1 MEQILLSIIIPL
13 YNGGKFIEQ
22 LVNNIVLHNSD
33 SFPYEIILVND
44 GSPDNTADVC
54 RGLTQKYSNI
64 KYVEKENG
72 GIASA
77 RNAGLEHAAGMYI
90 TFADQDDTVI
100 AGYKPFIEKCIADN
114 LDMLVTSSY
123 NKRINDEK
131 ISKRTFPDMIINDT
145 TMIKKIAGKLIDGD
159 FLSDDS
165 APFISV
171 SVWNALYRKGMILEN
186 NTRFKV
192 FIDYEDDWIFN
203 IENLINAK
211 KIALSSEGYYCWIIR
226 EGSESHRTKYIKD
239 LLAKRKNWMV
249 WISEIIEK
257 LGIEP
262 SRAESFIR
270 DVLIPRNIMMCFNN
284 ACWNDKASETEK
296 FKEISEAL
304 GPEGWNIASVKLGSV
319 KEMSAS
325 NKLLLRILKQNHVK
339 LAYYCNR
346 SVFKNRFH

>member
-1 MEQILLSIIIPL
+1 MMLLSIIIPL
-13 YNGGKFIEQ
+13 YRGEKYIEQ
-22 LVNNIVLHNSD
+22 LVDSIVFHNSD
-33 SFPYEIILVND
+33 SFLYEIILVND

-54 RGLTQKYSNI
+54 RGLAQKYPNI

-77 RNAGLEHAAGMYI
+77 RNVGLEHAEGLYI
-90 TFADQDDTVI
+90 TFADQDDIVI
-100 AGYKPFIEKCIADN
+100 GSYKPFIEKCFAEN
-114 LDMLVTSSY
+114 LDMLVTSPY
-123 NKRINDEK
+123 NKHINDEK
-131 ISKRTFPDMIINDT
+131 VNKRVFSDMIIDDT
-145 TMIKKIAGKLIDGD
+145 TMIKKIAGKLIDGEY
-159 FLSDDS
+159 LSDES

-171 SVWNALYRKGMILEN
+171 SVWNVLYRKGMLQEN
-186 NTRFKV
+186 NARFKV

-226 EGSESHRTKYIKD
+226 EGSESHRTKYIQD
-239 LLAKRKNWMV
+239 LLVKRKNWMV
-249 WISEIIEK
+249 WISETMNNM
-257 LGIEP
+257 GIEA
-262 SRAESFIR
+262 SRAESFIK
-270 DVLIPRNIMMCFNN
+270 DVLIPRNIMMSFNN

-296 FKEISEAL
+296 LQEISEAL
-304 GPEGWNIASVKLGSV
+304 SPEGWDIASVKLGSV

-325 NKLLLRILKQNHVK
+325 NMILLRLLKQNHVK